1 MTKIHDD
8 VVISLLY
15 EQGFILTNEFI
26 DAYSDDQIY
35 LEMIEKLVNEHSS
48 EGLVPDSIKYS
59 SFCRLWVV
67 MMVGSI
73 EMMIKVWT
81 KSNYAMADI
90 ASYFEEG
97 SNTERI
103 DRLFKAF
110 EIRGFSPERECFD
123 DFLACKY
130 IRNAYV
136 HGQWNEKQREYVES
150 INLPSVIMKF
160 SPEDYVRIKKCYYHI
175 MNKLGMAKCLNTL
188 INNL

>member
-1 MTKIHDD
+1 M
-8 VVISLLY
+8 
-15 EQGFILTNEFI
+15 TNEFI

-48 EGLVPDSIKYS
+48 EGLVSDSIKYS

-90 ASYFEEG
+90 ASYLEEG

-150 INLPSVIMKF
+150 INLPSVIMNF

-175 MNKLGMAKCLNTL
+175 MNKLGMAKCLNIL